1 MLKRWTRQHLTSVLF
16 KGKFQEFL
24 AHTITRLNLQKADTQ
39 SSYDTYSEAQ
49 FQLDYARSSMSSVD
63 MNEEGVNLLQYSKS
77 YNASARLMTV
87 LDEMLDTLIN
97 RMAV

>member
-1 MLKRWTRQHLTSVLF
+1 
-16 KGKFQEFL
+16 
-24 AHTITRLNLQKADTQ
+24 
-39 SSYDTYSEAQ
+39 
-49 FQLDYARSSMSSVD
+49 MSSVD